1 MRKLTELIVL
11 VRGGN
16 EVGSAIAYKL
26 FRSHFRVCI
35 TETASPLD
43 IARGVCFSEAVY
55 DTAKEIE
62 GITAE
67 RSITSLEQ
75 IYKIW
80 RNNNIPVLIDPE
92 LSVKPLLKPDVLI
105 NAMLLNRQTNTQMT
119 DAPLVI
125 GVGSGFTIGGDV
137 HLVVKADIKHHPG
150 KIQIED
156 ESEQKPNEAYIN
168 EADIMENRPAENIIL
183 AEDAG
188 VFTTE
193 KNIGDEVNVGDVI
206 GKLNEL
212 SITAPVSGILCGLL
226 RNEVKVL
233 AKSRL
238 AEVASKNNKADC
250 FAFSSESRAIAGGA
264 LEAVMMSLNVEGL
277 S

>member
-16 EVGSAIAYKL
+16 EVGSAIAHKL

-55 DTAKEIE
+55 DTSKEIE
-62 GITAE
+62 GIMAE
-67 RSITSLEQ
+67 RSLISLEQ
-75 IYKIW
+75 VYKIW
-80 RNNNIPVLIDPE
+80 RNNKIPVLVDPE
-92 LSVKPLLKPDVLI
+92 LTVKPLLKPDVLV
-105 NAMLLNRQTNTQMT
+105 NAMLLNRQTNTKIS
-119 DAPLVI
+119 DASLVI
-125 GVGSGFTIGGDV
+125 GIGSGFAIGGDV
-137 HLVVKADIKHHPG
+137 HLVVESARGRYPG
-150 KIQIED
+150 RVLIED
-156 ESEQKPNEAYIN
+156 ESEQPEDEGERA
-168 EADIMENRPAENIIL
+168 EVQPPENIIL

-193 KNIGDEVNVGDVI
+193 RKIGDEVQAGDVI
-206 GKLNEL
+206 GKLNEAL
-212 SITAPVSGILCGLL
+212 ITTLYSGILCGLL

-238 AEVASKNNKADC
+238 AEIESNNNKSAC
-250 FAFSSESRAIAGGA
+250 FAFSGKSRAIAGGV
-264 LEAVMMSLNVEGL
+264 LEAVMMTLNMEGL
-277 S
+277 V

>member
-16 EVGSAIAYKL
+16 EVGSAIAHKL

-35 TETASPLD
+35 TEIASPLD
-43 IARGVCFSEAVY
+43 IDRGVCFSEAIY
-55 DTAKEIE
+55 DTSKEVE

-67 RSITSLEQ
+67 RTLVSLEQ
-75 IYKIW
+75 VYKVW
-80 RNNNIPVLIDPE
+80 RHNIIPILVDPD
-92 LSVKPLLKPDVLI
+92 LTVKPLLKPDVLI
-105 NAMLLNRQTNTQMT
+105 NAMLLNRPTNTKIT

-125 GVGSGFTIGGDV
+125 GIGPGFSIGGDV
-137 HLVVKADIKHHPG
+137 HLTVEADSDRHPG
-150 KIQIED
+150 QVLIGE
-156 ESEQKPNEAYIN
+156 ESE
-168 EADIMENRPAENIIL
+168 MEGEGLGLIEKQHPENINL

-193 KNIGDEVNVGDVI
+193 ISIGDDIKSGDII
-206 GKLNEL
+206 GKLNEML
-212 SITAPVSGILCGLL
+212 ITAPVSGILRGLL

-233 AKSRL
+233 ANSRL
-238 AEVASKNNKADC
+238 AEVVQSSNKAAC
-250 FAFSSESRAIAGGA
+250 FTFNDRERAIAGGV
-264 LEAVMMSLNVEGL
+264 LEAVMMSLNIEGIV

>member
-43 IARGVCFSEAVY
+43 IARGVCYSEAVY
-55 DTAKEIE
+55 DTSKEIE

-67 RSITSLEQ
+67 RSIASLEQ

-105 NAMLLNRQTNTQMT
+105 NAMLLNRQTYTQMT

-125 GVGSGFTIGGDV
+125 GIGSGFTIGGDV

-150 KIQIED
+150 KILIED
-156 ESEQKPNEAYIN
+156 ESEQKPNEA
-168 EADIMENRPAENIIL
+168 DMMENQPAENIIL

-238 AEVASKNNKADC
+238 AEVAPKNNKADC
-250 FAFSSESRAIAGGA
+250 FAFSNESRAIAGGA